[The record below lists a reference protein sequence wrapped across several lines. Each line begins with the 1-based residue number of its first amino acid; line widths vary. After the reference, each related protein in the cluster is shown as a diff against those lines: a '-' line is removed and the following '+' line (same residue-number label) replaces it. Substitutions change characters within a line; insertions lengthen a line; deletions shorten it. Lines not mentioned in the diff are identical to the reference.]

1 MSPETLEKIFVQRED
16 IAQDLVD
23 RIILSAT
30 TPAKHH
36 SLLIGARGMGKTH
49 LVSLVYYRLEQ
60 HQELADKLM
69 VAWMREDEWGIDSWL
84 DLVVRIFRALG
95 EAKDFPERLALSAA
109 VGIASPLAIGS
120 RRVNTKELLAQLQQ
134 VSIADAETLATQLL
148 TELIG
153 DKTLLLIVEN
163 LDDLFAGLGEK
174 GQQKFRSFLQE
185 RQCCTILATTPALFA
200 GVQNRSE
207 PFFGFFNPIPLSP
220 LSKEEAAIMLQKI
233 AELEGQTDLANFLR
247 TPAGK
252 ARVRAVHH
260 LAGGNPRVYT
270 LFSQFITRES
280 LDELV
285 QAFMKMLDDL
295 TPYYQSRMK
304 ELSNQQRKII
314 EFLVDR
320 REAVMVKEIASYC
333 FVEQRVVSG
342 QLLQLRNKGY
352 VVARAN
358 GRESFYELTE
368 VLMRLCMEVKK
379 YRGQWVELFVDFLRI
394 WYRPAERQEK
404 LAMLRGN
411 GGLISDEHLEL
422 VLMSDADPVLLVV
435 SREFKNCLE
444 QKNLSLALQLLVE
457 VHSIGGINEEQYQQI
472 NKLINAGELD
482 EISSI
487 LDRTVNLDSSDTEK
501 LLMETL
507 KLEISGRWEEALD
520 LFDRILAIEPNN
532 VRVLFGKGCLLSD
545 LDRYEE
551 AISIYDRAV
560 QLEPESYNIRHIKDI
575 LLCQL
580 GRYEEAIASF
590 ERAIEF
596 KPDLH
601 DAWYNRGVSLGNLG
615 RYEEAIASYQRAIE
629 FKPDLHDAWY
639 NRGVSLGN
647 LGRYE
652 EAIASYER
660 AIEFKPDLHQAWY
673 NRGNSLFNLGRY
685 EEAIA
690 SYQRAIEFKPDKYDA
705 WNSRGNSLFNL
716 GRYEEAIASYQ
727 RAIEF
732 KPDYHEAWYNR
743 GNSLGNLGRY
753 EEAIASYQRAIEFK
767 PDYHEA
773 WNNLGNSLD
782 NLGRYEEA
790 IASYQRAIEFKP
802 DKYEAW
808 HNQGWAFF
816 KWGKQLK
823 SIDCYDRAIEIKPD
837 NYNSWHGKGVVLF
850 SMGNYSEALTTWQQT
865 FNIIHQSTDRPYDVA
880 NLIQEFLEELIP
892 KFTQPAV
899 KTMLIELVQTYIQ
912 TSVLTELGTAL
923 VLTLK
928 QILAPDISNYTAQ
941 KWLELWQELLGDK
954 PEMQL
959 PFRLMN
965 TAILYKQHPDRKER
979 LWLGLASE
987 ERGILDDALA

>member
-1 MSPETLEKIFVQRED
+1 MPSPLLSNFTPSLMSPETLEKIFVQRED

-60 HQELADKLM
+60 HQELADKLI

-95 EAKDFPERLALSAA
+95 EAK
-109 VGIASPLAIGS
+109 I
-120 RRVNTKELLAQLQQ
+120 NTKELLAQLQQ

-200 GVQNRSE
+200 GVQDPDQ
-207 PFFGFFNPIPLSP
+207 PFFDFFNLIPLSP
-220 LSKEEAAIMLQKI
+220 LSKEEAAVMLQKI

-247 TPAGK
+247 MPAGK

-270 LFSQFITRES
+270 LFAQFITRES

-422 VLMSDADPVLLVV
+422 ALMSDADPVLLVV
-435 SREFKNCLE
+435 SREFKNCLAK
-444 QKNLSLALQLLVE
+444 KNQESALQVLTELQA
-457 VHSIGGINEEQYQQI
+457 IGGISEDKYRQI
-472 NKLINAGELD
+472 ATLIEGSNFA
-482 EISSI
+482 EITEI
-487 LDRTVNLDSSDTEK
+487 LEKTIETDSSKVSPYLRSLILTLEG
-501 LLMETL
+501 LM
-507 KLEISGRWEEALD
+507 S
-520 LFDRILAIEPNN
+520 
-532 VRVLFGKGCLLSD
+532 
-545 LDRYEE
+545 
-551 AISIYDRAV
+551 
-560 QLEPESYNIRHIKDI
+560 HI
-575 LLCQL
+575 
-580 GRYEEAIASF
+580 
-590 ERAIEF
+590 
-596 KPDLH
+596 
-601 DAWYNRGVSLGNLG
+601 N
-615 RYEEAIASYQRAIE
+615 
-629 FKPDLHDAWY
+629 
-639 NRGVSLGN
+639 
-647 LGRYE
+647 GRYE

-660 AIEFKPDLHQAWY
+660 AIEFKPDYHKAWY
-673 NRGNSLFNLGRY
+673 NRGISLRNLGRY
-685 EEAIA
+685 EDAIA
-690 SYQRAIEFKPDKYDA
+690 SYE
-705 WNSRGNSLFNL
+705 
-716 GRYEEAIASYQ
+716 
-727 RAIEF
+727 
-732 KPDYHEAWYNR
+732 
-743 GNSLGNLGRY
+743 
-753 EEAIASYQRAIEFK
+753 RAIEFK

-773 WNNLGNSLD
+773 WNNRGVSLH
-782 NLGRYEEA
+782 NLGRYEES
-790 IASYQRAIEFKP
+790 IASYERAIEFKP
-802 DKYEAW
+802 DKDEAWYNRGISLRNLGRYEDAIASYERAIEFKPDKDEAW
-808 HNQGWAFF
+808 HNKGFAFF
-816 KWGKQLK
+816 KWGKYQE
-823 SIDCYDRAIEIKPD
+823 SIDCYDKAIEIKP
-837 NYNSWHGKGVVLF
+837 NKYESWHDKGFVLF
-850 SMGNYSEALTTWQQT
+850 SIGNYSAALTTWQQT
-865 FNIIHQSTDRPYDVA
+865 FNIIQQSTDRPYDVA
-880 NLIQEFLEELIP
+880 GLIQEFIEELIL

-899 KTMLIELVQTYIQ
+899 KTMLAELVQTYIQ
-912 TSVLTELGTAL
+912 TSVLIELGTAL
-923 VLTLK
+923 VRTLK
-928 QILAPDISNYTAQ
+928 QILAPDISDYTAQ

-959 PFRLMN
+959 PFRLMK
-965 TAILYKQHPDRKER
+965 TAILYKQHPERKER

-987 ERGILDDALA
+987 ERGILDEALG

>member
-1 MSPETLEKIFVQRED
+1 MPTPLLSNFTPSLMSPETLEKIFVQRED
-16 IAQDLVD
+16 LAQDLVD
-23 RIILSAT
+23 RIILSTT

-95 EAKDFPERLALSAA
+95 EAK
-109 VGIASPLAIGS
+109 I
-120 RRVNTKELLAQLQQ
+120 NTKELLAQLQQ

-163 LDDLFAGLGEK
+163 LDDLFAGLGAK

-200 GVQNRSE
+200 GVQDPDE
-207 PFFGFFNPIPLSP
+207 PFFGFFNLIPLSP
-220 LSKEEAAIMLQKI
+220 LSKEEAAVMLQKI
-233 AELEGQTDLANFLR
+233 AELEGQKDLANFLR

-270 LFSQFITRES
+270 LFAQFITRES

-394 WYRPAERQEK
+394 WYRPSERQEK
-404 LAMLRGN
+404 LAMLREN

-422 VLMSDADPVLLVV
+422 ALMSDADPVLLVV
-435 SREFKNCLE
+435 RRDFQHCLA
-444 QKNLSLALQLLVE
+444 QKDRNLTTQVLAELQE
-457 VHSIGGINEEQYQQI
+457 IGGISQEEYQKI
-472 NKLINAGELD
+472 AELVHAGKFD
-482 EISSI
+482 EARNI
-487 LDRTVNLDSSDTEK
+487 LDRNIDLNSSNVEALYSEALILALSEKWSEALVLLDRF
-501 LLMETL
+501 
-507 KLEISGRWEEALD
+507 LEIDTDNAD
-520 LFDRILAIEPNN
+520 AF
-532 VRVLFGKGCLLSD
+532 LLRGNS
-545 LDRYEE
+545 L
-551 AISIYDRAV
+551 S
-560 QLEPESYNIRHIKDI
+560 K
-575 LLCQL
+575 L
-580 GRYEEAIASF
+580 GRYEESIASYERAIEFKPDDFQAWINLGVSLANLARHEEEIVCYERAIELKPDDFQAWINLGISLPLLGNYEDAIASF

-596 KPDLH
+596 KPDNYEAWYNRGILLGNLGRYE
-601 DAWYNRGVSLGNLG
+601 DAIASFDQAIELKSDKDEAWYNRGVSLGNLG
-615 RYEEAIASYQRAIE
+615 RYEEEI
-629 FKPDLHDAWY
+629 
-639 NRGVSLGN
+639 V
-647 LGRYE
+647 
-652 EAIASYER
+652 SYER
-660 AIEFKPDLHQAWY
+660 AIEFKPDKDEAWH
-673 NRGNSLFNLGRY
+673 NRGVSLGKLGRY

-690 SYQRAIEFKPDKYDA
+690 SFERVIEFKPDKD
-705 WNSRGNSLFNL
+705 
-716 GRYEEAIASYQ
+716 
-727 RAIEF
+727 
-732 KPDYHEAWYNR
+732 
-743 GNSLGNLGRY
+743 
-753 EEAIASYQRAIEFK
+753 
-767 PDYHEA
+767 
-773 WNNLGNSLD
+773 
-782 NLGRYEEA
+782 
-790 IASYQRAIEFKP
+790 
-802 DKYEAW
+802 EAW
-808 HNQGWAFF
+808 HNKGFTFF
-816 KWGKQLK
+816 KWGKYLE
-823 SIDCYDRAIEIKPD
+823 SIDCYDKAIEIKP
-837 NYNSWHGKGVVLF
+837 NQYNSWHDKGCVLF
-850 SMGNYSEALTTWQQT
+850 LIGNYSAALTTWQQT
-865 FNIIHQSTDRPYDVA
+865 FNIIYQSTDRHYDVSE
-880 NLIQEFLEELIP
+880 LIQEFIEELIL

-899 KTMLIELVQTYIQ
+899 KSMLTELVQTYIE

-923 VLTLK
+923 VRTLK
-928 QILAPDISNYTAQ
+928 QILAPDISDYTAQ

-965 TAILYKQHPDRKER
+965 TAILYKQHPERKER

-987 ERGILDDALA
+987 ERGILDEALG

>member
-1 MSPETLEKIFVQRED
+1 MQRED

-23 RIILSAT
+23 RIILSVT

-95 EAKDFPERLALSAA
+95 EAK
-109 VGIASPLAIGS
+109 I
-120 RRVNTKELLAQLQQ
+120 NTKELLAQLQQ

-200 GVQNRSE
+200 GVQDPDE
-207 PFFGFFNPIPLSP
+207 PFFEFFNLIPLSP
-220 LSKEEAAIMLQKI
+220 LSMEEAAVMLQKI

-270 LFSQFITRES
+270 LFAQFITRES

-320 REAVMVKEIASYC
+320 REAVMVKEIATQC

-352 VVARAN
+352 VVARAH

-394 WYRPAERQEK
+394 WYRPGERQEK
-404 LAMLRGN
+404 LAMLRGK
-411 GGLISDEHLEL
+411 GDLISDEHLEL
-422 VLMSDADPVLLVV
+422 ALMSDADPVLLVV
-435 SREFKNCLE
+435 SRDFQHCLA
-444 QKNLSLALQLLVE
+444 QKDRNLTAQVLAELQE
-457 VHSIGGINEEQYQQI
+457 IGGISQEQYQKI
-472 NKLINAGELD
+472 AELVHAGKFD
-482 EISSI
+482 EVSGI
-487 LDRTVNLDSSDTEK
+487 LDRNIDPNSSSFEE
-501 LLMETL
+501 LYL
-507 KLEISGRWEEALD
+507 EALMLCLSEKYSEALV
-520 LFDRILAIEPNN
+520 LFDRMLEIDP
-532 VRVLFGKGCLLSD
+532 
-545 LDRYEE
+545 
-551 AISIYDRAV
+551 DRAEAWY
-560 QLEPESYNIRHIKDI
+560 LRGNSLFN
-575 LLCQL
+575 L

-596 KPDLH
+596 KPDKH
-601 DAWYNRGVSLGNLG
+601 EAWYNRGVSLDELG
-615 RYEEAIASYQRAIE
+615 RYEESIASYERAIE
-629 FKPDLHDAWY
+629 FKPDNIDAWY
-639 NRGVSLGN
+639 NRGISLRH

-660 AIEFKPDLHQAWY
+660 AIEFKPDIHQAWY
-673 NRGNSLFNLGRY
+673 SRGISLGNLGRYEESIASFERAIDFKSDDHEAWNNRGISLFNLGRY
-685 EEAIA
+685 EESIA
-690 SYQRAIEFKPDKYDA
+690 SFERVIEFKPDKD
-705 WNSRGNSLFNL
+705 
-716 GRYEEAIASYQ
+716 
-727 RAIEF
+727 
-732 KPDYHEAWYNR
+732 
-743 GNSLGNLGRY
+743 
-753 EEAIASYQRAIEFK
+753 
-767 PDYHEA
+767 
-773 WNNLGNSLD
+773 
-782 NLGRYEEA
+782 
-790 IASYQRAIEFKP
+790 
-802 DKYEAW
+802 EAW
-808 HNQGWAFF
+808 HNKGLAFF
-816 KWGKQLK
+816 KWGKYLE
-823 SIDCYDRAIEIKPD
+823 SINCYDRAIEIKPD
-837 NYNSWHGKGVVLF
+837 KYESWHDKGFVLF
-850 SMGNYSEALTTWQQT
+850 LMSNYSEALITWQET
-865 FNIIHQSTDRPYDVA
+865 FKIIHQSTDRPDDVS
-880 NLIQEFLEELIP
+880 NLIQEFIEELIL
-892 KFTQPAV
+892 KFAQPAV
-899 KTMLIELVQTYIQ
+899 KTMLTELVQTYIQ
-912 TSVLTELGTAL
+912 TSVLNELGTAL
-923 VLTLK
+923 VRTLK
-928 QILAPDISNYTAQ
+928 QILAPDISDYTAQ
-941 KWLELWQELLGDK
+941 KWLEMWQELLGDK
-954 PEMQL
+954 PQL
-959 PFRLMN
+959 ELTFRLMN
-965 TAILYKQHPDRKER
+965 TAILYKQHPERKER

-987 ERGILDDALA
+987 ERGLLDQALA

>member
-1 MSPETLEKIFVQRED
+1 MQTCPTPQLREWLRRSTHPALRDSPRLGGDLSSRSKLYPMPTPLLSNFTPSLMSPETLEKIFVQRED

-23 RIILSAT
+23 RIILSTT

-95 EAKDFPERLALSAA
+95 EAKDCPERLALSAA
-109 VGIASPLAIGS
+109 EGS
-120 RRVNTKELLAQLQQ
+120 RRVDTKELLAQLQR
-134 VSIADAETLATQLL
+134 VPIADAETLATQLL

-247 TPAGK
+247 TPAGM

-320 REAVMVKEIASYC
+320 REAVMVKEIATQC

-422 VLMSDADPVLLVV
+422 ALTSDDDPLLLVV

-444 QKNLSLALQLLVE
+444 QKNQKLALE
-457 VHSIGGINEEQYQQI
+457 VLTELQAIGEINTEKSQQI
-472 NKLINAGELD
+472 IGLINVGKFEEVGA
-482 EISSI
+482 I
-487 LDRTVNLDSSDTEK
+487 LEQTVVEPDNDVAWYNQGVSLYNLGK
-501 LLMETL
+501 Y
-507 KLEISGRWEEALD
+507 EEAIASYE
-520 LFDRILAIEPNN
+520 RAIELKPDDDAAWYNRGVSLYN
-532 VRVLFGKGCLLSD
+532 LC
-545 LDRYEE
+545 RYEE
-551 AISIYDRAV
+551 AIASYERAIE
-560 QLEPESYNIRHIKDI
+560 LKSDDDAAWYNRGIS
-575 LLCQL
+575 LYNL

-596 KPDLH
+596 KPDN
-601 DAWYNRGVSLGNLG
+601 DAAWYNQGVSLYNLG
-615 RYEEAIASYQRAIE
+615 KYEGSIASFE
-629 FKPDLHDAWY
+629 
-639 NRGVSLGN
+639 
-647 LGRYE
+647 
-652 EAIASYER
+652 
-660 AIEFKPDLHQAWY
+660 
-673 NRGNSLFNLGRY
+673 
-685 EEAIA
+685 
-690 SYQRAIEFKPDKYDA
+690 
-705 WNSRGNSLFNL
+705 
-716 GRYEEAIASYQ
+716 
-727 RAIEF
+727 
-732 KPDYHEAWYNR
+732 
-743 GNSLGNLGRY
+743 
-753 EEAIASYQRAIEFK
+753 
-767 PDYHEA
+767 
-773 WNNLGNSLD
+773 
-782 NLGRYEEA
+782 
-790 IASYQRAIEFKP
+790 RAIEFKP

-808 HNQGWAFF
+808 NSRGMSLYNLGSYEEAIASFERAMELNSDDLQVWNNLGVSLSNIGRHEEEMV
-816 KWGKQLK
+816 
-823 SIDCYDRAIEIKPD
+823 CYDRAIELKYNNYNALYNRGILLRYLGRYEEAVISYDRAIEFKSDFHQAWNNRGGSLFCLNRYDESIFNYDMAIILKPD
-837 NYNSWHGKGVVLF
+837 EYYYHHNKGVVLF
-850 SMGNYSEALTTWQQT
+850 SAGNYSAALTTWQQA
-865 FNIIHQSTDRPYDVA
+865 FNIIHQSIDRFYDVA
-880 NLIQEFLEELIP
+880 KLIQEFIEILIP
-892 KFTQPAV
+892 KFTQPVV
-899 KTMLIELVQTYIQ
+899 KTMLIELVQIYIQ

-923 VLTLK
+923 VRTLK
-928 QILAPDISNYTAQ
+928 QILAPDISDYTAQ
-941 KWLELWQELLGDK
+941 KWLEMWQELLGDK

-987 ERGILDDALA
+987 EREILDEALGIINN

>member
-16 IAQDLVD
+16 IAQNLVD

-60 HQELADKLM
+60 HQELADKLI

-95 EAKDFPERLALSAA
+95 EAKNFPERLALSAA
-109 VGIASPLAIGS
+109 EGS

-185 RQCCTILATTPALFA
+185 HQCCTILATTPALFA
-200 GVQNRSE
+200 GVQDSSE
-207 PFFGFFNPIPLSP
+207 PFFDFFKFIPLSP
-220 LSKEEAAIMLQKI
+220 LSKEEAAVMLQKI
-233 AELEGQTDLANFLR
+233 AELEGQTELANFLR
-247 TPAGK
+247 TPAGM

-270 LFSQFITRES
+270 LFSQLITRES

-314 EFLVDR
+314 EFLVYR

-379 YRGQWVELFVDFLRI
+379 YHGQWVKLFVDFLRI
-394 WYRPAERQEK
+394 WYRPGERKEK

-422 VLMSDADPVLLVV
+422 ALMSDADPVLLVV
-435 SREFKNCLE
+435 SRDFQDCLAKKN
-444 QKNLSLALQLLVE
+444 QKSALQVLAELQA
-457 VHSIGGINEEQYQQI
+457 IGGISDDKYRQI
-472 NKLINAGELD
+472 ATLIEGSNFA
-482 EISSI
+482 EITEI
-487 LDRTVNLDSSDTEK
+487 LEKTIETDSSKVSPYLRSLILTLEG
-501 LLMETL
+501 LM
-507 KLEISGRWEEALD
+507 S
-520 LFDRILAIEPNN
+520 
-532 VRVLFGKGCLLSD
+532 
-545 LDRYEE
+545 
-551 AISIYDRAV
+551 
-560 QLEPESYNIRHIKDI
+560 HIN
-575 LLCQL
+575 
-580 GRYEEAIASF
+580 GRYEEAIATFDRAIELKSDYH
-590 ERAIEF
+590 EVWYHRGDSLANLGRHEEAITSYDRAIELKSDYHESWYSRGNSQSILGRDEEAITSYDRAIEF
-596 KPDLH
+596 KLDR
-601 DAWYNRGVSLGNLG
+601 DESWYRRGILLSKLGKYEEAIVSYDRAIELDPEKHEFWCERGCSLGNLE
-615 RYEEAIASYQRAIE
+615 RYEESLISFDRALNLKHDLSCAWNGRSISLYKLNRCEEAISNLDRAIE
-629 FKPDLHDAWY
+629 FDPEY
-639 NRGVSLGN
+639 YG
-647 LGRYE
+647 
-652 EAIASYER
+652 
-660 AIEFKPDLHQAWY
+660 
-673 NRGNSLFNLGRY
+673 
-685 EEAIA
+685 
-690 SYQRAIEFKPDKYDA
+690 
-705 WNSRGNSLFNL
+705 
-716 GRYEEAIASYQ
+716 
-727 RAIEF
+727 
-732 KPDYHEAWYNR
+732 
-743 GNSLGNLGRY
+743 
-753 EEAIASYQRAIEFK
+753 
-767 PDYHEA
+767 
-773 WNNLGNSLD
+773 
-782 NLGRYEEA
+782 
-790 IASYQRAIEFKP
+790 
-802 DKYEAW
+802 AW
-808 HNQGWAFF
+808 HNKGYLFL
-816 KWGKQLK
+816 KLGKYLE
-823 SIDCYDRAIEIKPD
+823 SIDCYDKAISIEPD
-837 NYNSWHGKGVVLF
+837 SYGSWHDKGVALF
-850 SMGNYSEALTTWQQT
+850 SVANYSAALTTWKQT
-865 FNIIHQSTDRPYDVA
+865 FNIIYQTTDRREPIAD
-880 NLIQEFLEELIP
+880 LIQEFIEELIP
-892 KFTQPAV
+892 KFNQPAV
-899 KTMLIELVQTYIQ
+899 KTMLTELVRTYIQ

-923 VLTLK
+923 VRTLK
-928 QILAPDISNYTAQ
+928 QILAPDISDYTAQ
-941 KWLELWQELLGDK
+941 KWLEMWQELLGDK

-965 TAILYKQHPDRKER
+965 TAILYKQHPERKER

-987 ERGILDDALA
+987 ERGILDEALG